1 MKSKDFHYAI
11 DAAQLILKC
20 RQNLHQIIYPKS
32 ETREERHDGAA
43 NCFSNNTQTHPPDS
57 IAAGINP
64 NVLDLDRTL
73 LSVEQVIHYHLLTMV
88 EDTKAKMQLC
98 DIHRPRDEDVID
110 VRNDANI
117 QHASMAKPIYSV
129 QTSTTDSL
137 NQTLQELK
145 RLSTEKYNS
154 AQANN
159 KINDRNK
166 TLQNNL
172 TPNDP
177 YPNRVFQTSQT
188 SSRHEHGRPFYPSS
202 HDFLSDRF
210 DAPLS
215 PSSSFASIS
224 PSSSFQ
230 FTISPE
236 KSALDSLLF
245 RLIVILQLCLI
256 RIEEAKNVIGNRSKI
271 PWTIVLTSATI
282 GVATSSPYL
291 LPPTCIKSCTGVGK
305 GLGFAGTAMIL
316 RKGWMKICV
325 NTRLLNTS
333 LSLEDWQQQ
342 WILLQS
348 VGLGEKGKDE
358 QQKHLLRLIPIK
370 RSYSIWGSEANF
382 RYNVLKWIMDCLYAS
397 VGTAM
402 RVTKPANSKTQKR
415 SIWMPLTAAVA
426 ASYYAIVGPGGKS
439 AEVLS
444 SSTGSELMQN
454 AWGMVS
460 LPAVKTLSLQASRLL
475 KGAAIAERINICGVP
490 CFILSKD
497 PCPALSTAIK
507 RYRRQQRRESSHLG
521 TILEENLPYDNSKAR
536 TINLCEYPRKDVI
549 YHLTG
554 GGFFAHTLAGDI
566 PFLLDWSATTKS
578 VIICPEYALLPDHKF
593 PVAINEITK
602 VYSSIVNGDVAPLI
616 GLQTGRIIVTGESTG
631 GNLGA
636 ALCIKLCIDGLV
648 DVKPLRGQKHRSD
661 DRSSVD
667 LGKDI
672 HSDID
677 SIGGVRLPDA
687 LLLW

>member
-1 MKSKDFHYAI
+1 MKSKDFHYAT

-20 RQNLHQIIYPKS
+20 RQSLHQIIYP
-32 ETREERHDGAA
+32 EEAEKQEQNHCTG
-43 NCFSNNTQTHPPDS
+43 NCFSNKAHAPDP
-57 IAAGINP
+57 IAAGVNP
-64 NVLDLDRTL
+64 NILDLDRTL

-88 EDTKAKMQLC
+88 EDTKAKMQSS
-98 DIHRPRDEDVID
+98 DIRQPRDEDVKD
-110 VRNDANI
+110 SRKDANI
-117 QHASMAKPIYSV
+117 PHTSTAGNIHPV
-129 QTSTTDSL
+129 QTSTTTSL
-137 NQTLQELK
+137 NETLLELR
-145 RLSTEKYNS
+145 RLSAEKD
-154 AQANN
+154 
-159 KINDRNK
+159 KINDRK
-166 TLQNNL
+166 KMRQNIL
-172 TPNDP
+172 PPETT
-177 YPNRVFQTSQT
+177 YPKSIFRNSQT
-188 SSRHEHGRPFYPSS
+188 SVHSQLRRSSYPST
-202 HDFLSDRF
+202 HDFHHDCFAASSS
-210 DAPLS
+210 LS

-245 RLIVILQLCLI
+245 RLIVILQLCLV
-256 RIEEAKNVIGNRSKI
+256 RIEEAKRVIGNLSRM
-271 PWTIVLTSATI
+271 PWVLVLSSATI
-282 GVATSSPYL
+282 GVLASSPYL
-291 LPPTCIKSCTGVGK
+291 VPSRFHQSCTSASK
-305 GLGFAGTAMIL
+305 GLGSAGASMML
-316 RKGWMKICV
+316 RKGWMKLCL

-348 VGLGEKGKDE
+348 VGLGEQGKDE
-358 QQKHLLRLIPIK
+358 QCRHLLRLIPMK
-370 RSYSIWGSEANF
+370 KSYSIWGSEASF
-382 RYNVLKWIMDCLYAS
+382 RYNILKWIMDCLYAS

-402 RVTKPANSKTQKR
+402 RVTKPANSKDQKR
-415 SIWMPLTAAVA
+415 SIWMPLTAALA

-475 KGAAIAERINICGVP
+475 KGAAIAEKINICGVP

-497 PCPALSTAIK
+497 PCSALSTAIK

-521 TILEENLPYDNSKAR
+521 TILEEKLPYEDSKAR
-536 TINLCEYPRKDVI
+536 TINLCEYPRKDI
-549 YHLTG
+549 IFHLTG

-566 PFLLDWSATTKS
+566 PFLLDWSAMTKS
-578 VIICPEYALLPDHKF
+578 VVICPEYALLPDHKF
-593 PVAINEITK
+593 PVAINEVTK
-602 VYSSIVNGDVAPLI
+602 VYCSIVNGDIAPLI

-648 DVKPLRGQKHRSD
+648 DVLREQQN
-661 DRSSVD
+661 
-667 LGKDI
+667 
-672 HSDID
+672 HSKEPGNN
-677 SIGGVRLPDA
+677 SITSEGSLGGVRLPDA